1 MKNLP
6 EFTEAA
12 ILDLECALEEETE
25 EWARTRLE
33 TMLLV
38 AEEGGNLTAK
48 EIAEKSG
55 IGRATLYRWLDRFR
69 MNAVG
74 ALLHRTYRRSFA
86 GACEAEALFG
96 SRLMATARRRAK
108 LNLDRRRAAGEDLSW
123 LGLLGEL

>member
-1 MKNLP
+1 VKNLP

-74 ALLHRTYRRSFA
+74 ALLHRTYRRSIA
-86 GACEAEALFG
+86 GACEAEAVFG
-96 SRLMATARRRAK
+96 GRLMATARRRAK